1 MSGWVARFAAP
12 STTPVES
19 TGQKTMIMRKAPR
32 SSFLYRPSRGALAV
46 ALLVTPAVAV
56 PAAAQQEQHAH
67 HGHAQHDPTPPAR
80 AATDAVAVVERSE
93 HQGRSQRVVQNG
105 VAMELRVGDPGAV
118 GGLVEGTEAMVRLTL
133 SDAATGAPLTG
144 LNPITWID
152 RRRDDGPTAPEQ
164 CRQKISTYAEGTL
177 RARPSVDLNSYHVLA
192 MTTEGTILVIDPIVG
207 FGRTRL
213 LTSVPLGS
221 PTEDWAL
228 TEDGRRLLV
237 SMPARDRVAVVDTD
251 NWKVLDRLDV
261 GPSPRRLVVQP
272 VTGRIWALYAD
283 GVAAID
289 PATMQVSARIA
300 TGGAPSTLVFSPDG
314 LLGFALTPSTGRIT
328 VIDTEGGRQLRELST
343 GAGVTDVAIS
353 PLVAA
358 LFVTHQDGTVA
369 VVDGSTLEVAHRI
382 ETAPGAKSI
391 AFPDLDEHGH
401 HGHGNVPGRGRFGY
415 VVNPVADQVHVIDA
429 LERNVIHTIDV
440 PAGPDQVAFT
450 ASFAHLRSARSAQVR
465 MLPLSAPTSDG
476 TGALDLFDAGF
487 APPGFSTVVRN
498 DDVFAQAPEM
508 PDALYVVNPKE
519 KMIYYFHYMEGMPV
533 PAGGLT
539 TYDYEP
545 TAVRLVGRNMREKE
559 PGQYAATIQVPDHGD
574 YDVVFL
580 LSEPRVVHCFDFT
593 IDMDADRRTVA
604 PDLVMQRVDEQPVL
618 PVGEQTFRFRLVDR
632 STNSARGGLED
643 VLLVLVAPDGWS
655 QRAVATPLDDDTYQV
670 TLSPPGPGAYYLVFQ
685 VASLELEMGRRS
697 PVILRVRNE

>member
-1 MSGWVARFAAP
+1 MTIRQAP
-12 STTPVES
+12 H
-19 TGQKTMIMRKAPR
+19 
-32 SSFLYRPSRGALAV
+32 PSLLLQPSCAVLAV
-46 ALLVTPAVAV
+46 ALLVLPALAA
-56 PAAAQQEQHAH
+56 PAAAQQGHAH
-67 HGHAQHDPTPPAR
+67 HGHSTQRDSAPPVHTAEP
-80 AATDAVAVVERSE
+80 APVVERSE
-93 HQGRSQRVVQNG
+93 HHGRSQRVIQNG
-105 VAMELRVGDPGAV
+105 VAMELRVGDPGAAD
-118 GGLVEGTEAMVRLTL
+118 GLVEGREAVVRLGL

-144 LNPITWID
+144 LNPIVWID
-152 RRRDDGPTAPEQ
+152 RRRDEGPSAIEQ

-228 TEDGRRLLV
+228 SDDGRRLLV
-237 SMPARDRVAVVDTD
+237 SLPGKNRVAVVDTD
-251 NWKVLDRLDV
+251 SWKVLDRLDV
-261 GPSPRRLVVQP
+261 GTSPRRLVVQP
-272 VTGRIWALYAD
+272 ASGRIWALYAD
-283 GVAAID
+283 GVVAID
-289 PATMQVSARIA
+289 PATLQVSARVA

-314 LLGFALTPSTGRIT
+314 LLGFVLTPSTGRVT

-358 LFVTHQDGTVA
+358 LFVLHEDGSIA
-369 VVDGSTLEVAHRI
+369 VVDGSSLEVAQRI
-382 ETAPGAKSI
+382 ETAAGARSI
-391 AFPDLDEHGH
+391 AFPTLDEHGH

-415 VVNPVADQVHVIDA
+415 VMNPVANQVHVIDA
-429 LERNVIHTIDV
+429 VERQVVHAIDV
-440 PAGPDQVAFT
+440 PAGPDQVGFT

-476 TGALDLFDAGF
+476 TGALDIFDAGF
-487 APPGFSTVVRN
+487 APPGFSTVARA

-545 TAVRLVGRNMREKE
+545 TAIRLVGRNLREQE
-559 PGQYAATIQVPDHGD
+559 PGRYAATLTVPDHGE

-593 IDMDADRRTVA
+593 IDMDAERRSAA
-604 PDLVMQRVDEQPVL
+604 PDLVMQRLIPGTSL
-618 PVGEQTFRFRLVDR
+618 PVGEQAFRFRLLDR
-632 STNSARGGLED
+632 STQSTRVGLED
-643 VLLVLVAPDGWS
+643 VLLVLAAPDGWS
-655 QRAVATPLDDDTYQV
+655 QRAVATPLDDGTYEV
-670 TLSPPGPGAYYLVFQ
+670 ILGPPRPGAYYLVFQ

-697 PVILRVRNE
+697 PVVLQVRNE